1 MTFEQYVL
9 SRIDEDS
16 PVGALAL
23 DYAFDQKAHK
33 EKGMDMPNLTIDLLT
48 NANACDAAIQ
58 AFYQAQAD
66 YLAEVKL

>member
-16 PVGALAL
+16 PVGDLAL
-23 DYAFDQKAHK
+23 DYALDRKAHK
-33 EKGMDMPNLTIDLLT
+33 EKGLGIPRLTIEQLN
-48 NANACDAAIQ
+48 NANACDAAIE

-66 YLAEVKL
+66 YLAENKL